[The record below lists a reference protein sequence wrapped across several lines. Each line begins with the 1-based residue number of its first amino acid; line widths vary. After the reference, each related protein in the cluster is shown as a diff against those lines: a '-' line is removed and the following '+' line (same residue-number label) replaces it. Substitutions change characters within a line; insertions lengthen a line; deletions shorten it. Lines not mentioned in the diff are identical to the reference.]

1 MKHKKLYT
9 AAELLKK
16 FKGKLIDAYPHHTTF
31 WNNKTNMYE
40 TVWEVRGVKTKIR
53 ENYQTP
59 EEVLHV

>member
-16 FKGKLIDAYPHHTTF
+16 FKGKFIDTYPHHTTV
-31 WNNKTNMYE
+31 WNDKTHKYE
-40 TVWEVRGVKTKIR
+40 TVYEVRGVKTKIR
-53 ENYQTP
+53 ENYQIP